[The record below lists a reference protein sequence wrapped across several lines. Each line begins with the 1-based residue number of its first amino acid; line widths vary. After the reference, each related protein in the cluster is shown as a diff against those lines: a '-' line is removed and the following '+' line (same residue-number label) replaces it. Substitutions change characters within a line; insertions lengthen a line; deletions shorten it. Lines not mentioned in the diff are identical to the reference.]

1 MFHVTRRRTNVASR
15 DTYPSTSIHT
25 RAIQLSC
32 VYRRHV
38 ETPSTSEV
46 GSPPCTFDFL
56 KIQGR
61 GPSTPHAPSTWDDEG
76 IKQPFRRRVKV
87 SGPSSQQSER
97 RALRPY
103 STLPHV
109 ASSSS
114 SSRSNKTLMQH
125 GLHLT
130 LQFASHSEKSVITT
144 AYIVEIK
151 IWAYHCYLICHRH
164 PIAHLGVL
172 LTPAPRF
179 AIDATAH
186 SDVSALES
194 WGPPAN
200 LKTPALHGPPCRS
213 PSGVR

>member
-1 MFHVTRRRTNVASR
+1 MLPRETLT
-15 DTYPSTSIHT
+15 PSTSIHT

-32 VYRRHV
+32 VYQRHV
-38 ETPSTSEV
+38 ETPPPLEV
-46 GSPPCTFDFL
+46 GTPPLHLRFSENPREGS
-56 KIQGR
+56 QH
-61 GPSTPHAPSTWDDEG
+61 PPHAPSTSRRG
-76 IKQPFRRRVKV
+76 IKQPFRRRMSEL
-87 SGPSSQQSER
+87 SGPSSQAVGER

-172 LTPAPRF
+172 LTPRPGLRS
-179 AIDATAH
+179 TRPPTQM
-186 SDVSALES
+186 SVES